1 MIRASKGWQ
10 WFGAV
15 LCAFA
20 LFAAACG
27 GDDDD
32 GGTATA
38 PSGDTAPAP
47 AATPDDDDGGIGLGD
62 PPPAPS
68 AEAEGAEAQPPAP
81 PPASE
86 EELSEEELEAMTGS
100 VTISGSSTVEP
111 ISVRVAELFRDV
123 APDVNVTVDGPGTG
137 DGFKLF
143 CAGETDISDASRQI
157 KDAEAEDCAA
167 AGINWI
173 ELRVGIDGIAVM
185 TNLDNDA
192 VDCLNFEDLYA
203 IVGPESVGFA
213 NWSDA
218 AGLAAELGSGT
229 SFPDLAL
236 DVTAP
241 GAESGTYDS
250 FIEIVLEDI
259 GDHRAEE
266 GVISGDEAATTRPDY
281 VSAADDNVI
290 IQGIE
295 GATGSFGWV
304 GFAYAVNAGVKLLD
318 VDGGDGCVSATPA
331 TIASGEYPV
340 SRSLYIYVNADKAA
354 ASEAITAYVDFYMSE
369 TGLVQAVGDVGY
381 VTLTDD
387 ARGATQ
393 ANWTGR
399 VIGG

>member
-1 MIRASKGWQ
+1 MTTTRTTSRGWK

-15 LCAFA
+15 ICAVA
-20 LFAAACG
+20 VFAAGCG
-27 GDDDD
+27 GDDGDD
-32 GGTATA
+32 GSATGSA
-38 PSGDTAPAP
+38 PPPAP
-47 AATPDDDDGGIGLGD
+47 AADDGGDDGGFGLDEPSAAPPSAGEDAAGD
-62 PPPAPS
+62 DSSDGAAAVPAPTDVS
-68 AEAEGAEAQPPAP
+68 
-81 PPASE
+81 
-86 EELSEEELEAMTGS
+86 GS

-143 CAGETDISDASRQI
+143 CAGETDISDASRRI

-185 TNLDNDA
+185 TNLNNDA

-203 IVGPESVGFA
+203 IVGPESQGYS

-229 SFPDLAL
+229 SFPDLEL
-236 DVTAP
+236 DITAP

-259 GDHRAEE
+259 GDHRAED
-266 GVISGDEAATTRPDY
+266 GVISEDEAATTRPDY

-290 IQGIE
+290 VQGIE

-304 GFAYAVNAGVKLLD
+304 GFAYAVHADVKLVD
-318 VDGGDGCVSATPA
+318 IDGGDGCVAATPES
-331 TIASGEYPV
+331 IASGEYPV

-354 ASEAITAYVDFYMSE
+354 SSEAISAYVDFYMSE
-369 TGLVQAVGDVGY
+369 TGLVQAVSDVGY
-381 VTLTDD
+381 VVLTED
-387 ARGATQ
+387 ARSATA
-393 ANWTGR
+393 ANWAGR
-399 VIGG
+399 IIGG

>member
-1 MIRASKGWQ
+1 MIRTGKGWTT
-10 WFGAV
+10 FGAAI
-15 LCAFA
+15 CAVA
-20 LFAAACG
+20 LIAAACG
-27 GDDDD
+27 GDSDD
-32 GGTATA
+32 GGGATA
-38 PSGDTAPAP
+38 PAGEVAPAP
-47 AATPDDDDGGIGLGD
+47 SGTPDGDDGQGIGLGD
-62 PPPAPS
+62 PP
-68 AEAEGAEAQPPAP
+68 AP
-81 PPASE
+81 PPSGDDGGTTAAQRTE
-86 EELSEEELEAMTGS
+86 PPATEEELEAMSGT

-111 ISVRVAELFRDV
+111 ISVRVAELFREV
-123 APDVNVTVDGPGTG
+123 APGVEVTVDGPGTG

-157 KDAEAEDCAA
+157 KDAEAGDCAA

-185 TNLDNDA
+185 TNSNNDA
-192 VDCLNFEDLYA
+192 VNCLNFEDLYA
-203 IVGPESVGFA
+203 IVGPESSGFP

-218 AGLAAELGSGT
+218 GALAAELGSST
-229 SFPDLAL
+229 SFPDLEL
-236 DVTAP
+236 DITAP

-259 GDHRAEE
+259 GDQRAEE
-266 GVISGDEAATTRPDY
+266 GAIGADEAATTRPDY

-304 GFAYAVNAGVKLLD
+304 GFAYAVNTGAKLLD
-318 VDGGDGCVSATPA
+318 VDGGDGCVAATPA

-340 SRSLYIYVNADKAA
+340 SRSLYIYVNAERAT
-354 ASEAITAYVDFYMSE
+354 ASEAIGAYVDFYMSE
-369 TGLVQAVGDVGY
+369 AGLVQAVGDVGY

-393 ANWTGR
+393 ANWAGR
-399 VIGG
+399 IVG